1 MKSTKTIMF
10 ALIGLTLTFGAGI
23 AMYSTMAEIKP
34 MEYIIYAAVGLI
46 VVFSLARV
54 VKNLKDEKKGFTI
67 EDELSQKIKLR
78 AGANAF
84 TASFYLWTMI
94 LLFTIDSN
102 IENEIL
108 LGIGIVGMGLMFVG
122 FWFYHD
128 KKGIDDGNSN

>member
-1 MKSTKTIMF
+1 MKSTKTIIL

-46 VVFSLARV
+46 VVFGLVRV
-54 VKNLKDEKKGFTI
+54 VKNLKDEKKGLITD
-67 EDELSQKIKLR
+67 DELSQKIKLR

-94 LLFTIDSN
+94 LLFTLDSN
-102 IENEIL
+102 ISNEIL
-108 LGIGIVGMGLMFVG
+108 LGIGIVGMGLTFVG
-122 FWFYHD
+122 FWLYHNNKD
-128 KKGIDDGNSN
+128 IDDGNTN

>member
-1 MKSTKTIMF
+1 MKNTKTIMF

-23 AMYSTMAEIKP
+23 AMYSGMVEIKP
-34 MEYIIYAAVGLI
+34 IEYIIYAAVGLI
-46 VVFSLARV
+46 VIFSLVRV
-54 VKNLKDEKKGFTI
+54 VKNLKDEKKGLTT

-94 LLFTIDSN
+94 LLFTTDSA

-108 LGIGIVGMGLMFVG
+108 LGIGIVGMGLIFVG
-122 FWFYHD
+122 FWFYHNN
-128 KKGIDDGNSN
+128 KGIESENSN

>member
-1 MKSTKTIMF
+1 ML

-46 VVFSLARV
+46 VVFGLVRV
-54 VKNLKDEKKGFTI
+54 VKNLKDEKKGLIT

-94 LLFTIDSN
+94 MLFTLDSN
-102 IENEIL
+102 ISNEIL
-108 LGIGIVGMGLMFVG
+108 LGIGIVGMGLTFVG
-122 FWFYHD
+122 FWLYHNNKD
-128 KKGIDDGNSN
+128 IDDGNTN